1 MIRYIVLTTVVAFLT
16 IVILILHFYLKNN
29 KYEAEIESERI
40 EEIWEL
46 QRKNLEIDLREA
58 NDMGAFKSYEY

>member
-1 MIRYIVLTTVVAFLT
+1 MIRYIVLTTVVAFLS

-40 EEIWEL
+40 EVWEL

>member
-1 MIRYIVLTTVVAFLT
+1 MIRYIVLTTVVAFLS

-40 EEIWEL
+40 EEVWEL
-46 QRKNLEIDLREA
+46 RKNLEIDLREA